1 MPRNEKRRQQALQR
15 KAARRKQK
23 QQALRRQQQG
33 VPSSPRGIV
42 RRAAH
47 WPVYECLITR
57 NWQQTEQITQAIV
70 ARRSP
75 DGEIAAGVFLIDLA
89 CLGVKN
95 AFASVFDT
103 LAEYDELRQG
113 IESNQKMVRADLNLV
128 AKVIR
133 EALAYARRLGFSPHP
148 DYYLAAPLLEGADP
162 DAVSTPVPVG
172 KDGKPFFVAGPHDN
186 VPRIMAQLAK
196 AVGPGNFDILAP
208 IDLSADYLEEDEEDE
223 DDEDW
228 GDEDGGAEE
237 DTAEKGQDGREGEG
251 PQTNDVQ
258 RSPIWARLL
267 PFRR

>member
-1 MPRNEKRRQQALQR
+1 M
-15 KAARRKQK
+15 
-23 QQALRRQQQG
+23 
-33 VPSSPRGIV
+33 

-57 NWQQTEQITQAIV
+57 GWQQTEQITQAIV

-75 DGEIAAGVFLIDLA
+75 DGEIAAGVFLVDLA

-113 IESNQKMVRADLNLV
+113 TQSTQEMVRADLNLV

-162 DAVSTPVPVG
+162 DAVDTPVPLG

-196 AVGPGNFDILAP
+196 AAGPGNFDFVAP
-208 IDLSADYLEEDEEDE
+208 VDLSPDLLDEDE
-223 DDEDW
+223 DDEA
-228 GDEDGGAEE
+228 DEDWDDEDNDAEE
-237 DTAEKGQDGREGEG
+237 DIAGEAQDSGQGEG
-251 PQTNDVQ
+251 PQTTDVQ
-258 RSPIWARLL
+258 RSPIWSRLL